1 MKYLLLVIAI
11 LSLPCSAHAACTV
24 AQNSFDAAPV
34 AGAPDLGQSWTAVC
48 DGVLSSI
55 TVNAGGAHA
64 GPYTLSVFSGES
76 VDPGDLLAQAPNIAL
91 ADGENT
97 IAIPTEVTVSNGQLY
112 TFQFDAWVLLRGK
125 WFIDAYP
132 DGRVYG
138 LGVFLPAGEGDL
150 WFEAEIS
157 DRSAT
162 GGSDSGCFISTLVD
176 H

>member
-1 MKYLLLVIAI
+1 MKYLLVVIAI

-24 AQNSFDAAPV
+24 AQNSFDAGAAV
-34 AGAPDLGQSWTAVC
+34 LAPDLGQSWTAVC

-55 TVNAGGAHA
+55 TVNADGAQA
-64 GPYTLSVFSGES
+64 GPYTLSIFSGES

-112 TFQFDAWVLLRGK
+112 TFQFDALVALRWKGNVD
-125 WFIDAYP
+125 IYP
-132 DGRVYG
+132 DGRLYG
-138 LGVFLPAGEGDL
+138 GGVFQPAAFGDL
-150 WFEAEIS
+150 WFEAEIV
-157 DRSAT
+157 DKTTT

>member
-24 AQNSFDAAPV
+24 AQNSFDGGV
-34 AGAPDLGQSWTAVC
+34 GAVGLGQSWTAVC

-55 TVNAGGAHA
+55 TVNTAGAQA
-64 GPYTLSVFSGES
+64 GPFTLSIFNGES

-97 IAIPTEVTVSNGQLY
+97 IAIPTEVNVSNGQLY
-112 TFQFDAWVLLRGK
+112 TFQFGADVSLRWDAGDDV
-125 WFIDAYP
+125 YP
-132 DGRVYG
+132 DGRVYAG
-138 LGVFLPAGEGDL
+138 GVFRPAGEGDL
-150 WFEAEIS
+150 WFEAEIVDKS
-157 DRSAT
+157 TT